1 MYSLRY
7 YFIIIIIFEELSYH
21 IMYVYIMLYSWNK
34 LYYYY
39 FYYFYCKQW
48 PISSATGYLMSPA
61 PPNTSSQWQGVPRR
75 LPGSGQPVCEGH
87 KRRMFQIHRQ
97 ACFYDVV

>member
-39 FYYFYCKQW
+39 SILQHDTHTANDYVH
-48 PISSATGYLMSPA
+48 ISNDRTYIL
-61 PPNTSSQWQGVPRR
+61 
-75 LPGSGQPVCEGH
+75 
-87 KRRMFQIHRQ
+87 
-97 ACFYDVV
+97 